1 MIGDVKETIE
11 NAISPCLC
19 SGHPT
24 RGAEAALSTVWD
36 GFLMSAART
45 SVVVAAQNRRPT
57 GQHFSNGFQDDWP
70 DPLLAL
76 NEKLVPMVRKDV
88 ANSETDLLSYCQH
101 FPILPDRADC

>member
-1 MIGDVKETIE
+1 MVGDIKESIE
-11 NAISPCLC
+11 NTVGPGIC

-24 RGAEAALSTVWD
+24 RGAKATLSTVWD
-36 GFLMSAART
+36 GFLAAT
-45 SVVVAAQNRRPT
+45 PWASVVVAAQNGRPT

-76 NEKLVPMVRKDV
+76 HEKLVPMGGKDV

-101 FPILPDRADC
+101 IPDSTRSR